1 MDIFQK
7 ILISICILVILTF
20 LIDKIFSESQKE
32 GLTPSVVMA
41 GAMMKDAALAVPFQ
55 VGQFVSQAASSMAN
69 QAISMSTAAANLGTT
84 LGGQAAVLGAG
95 TGQRQVNAVVDE
107 VSKSSKAV
115 VAQANRTSNSIY
127 SKIDRNVKFI
137 SQKMQAAMI
146 HIKEKIYLKMRQIK
160 TQIKNWKPSMKILKY
175 VFMIGLFGWKYLV
188 KVVTW
193 IFNFAK
199 CSLTWFA
206 NFRGCFFWYM
216 LEIIGQILYL
226 PFRFLFWIMGC
237 TGDKIEKGIWKV
249 VDGIDCFF
257 FDLTT
262 YHVFRYSPE
271 IIEKCYSC
279 NPGPFPFP
287 DFGDKKLNLSSILL
301 SAISPF

>member
-1 MDIFQK
+1 MDIFK
-7 ILISICILVILTF
+7 KLLISICIIIILIF

-55 VGQFVSQAASSMAN
+55 VGQFVASAASSMAN
-69 QAISMSTAAANLGTT
+69 QAISMSTSAANLGST
-84 LGGQAAVLGAG
+84 LGGQLAVLGAS
-95 TGQRQVNAVVDE
+95 TSQRSTNAVVDE
-107 VSKSSKAV
+107 VSKSSKATF
-115 VAQANRTSNSIY
+115 AHATATSNQMY

-137 SQKMQAAMI
+137 SKKMQDAMI
-146 HIKEKIYLKMRQIK
+146 HIKDKIYIKMRQIK
-160 TQIKNWKPSMKILKY
+160 AQIKNWKPSMKILKY

-226 PFRFLFWIMGC
+226 PFRFLFWLMGC

-249 VDGIDCFF
+249 IDGIDCFF
-257 FDLTT
+257 LDITT

-287 DFGDKKLNLSSILL
+287 DFGGKKLNLSSILL

>member
-193 IFNFAK
+193 IFNFA
-199 CSLTWFA
+199 
-206 NFRGCFFWYM
+206 GCFFWYM

-226 PFRFLFWIMGC
+226 PFRFLFWVMGC